1 MLPFEKRHHSWQHC
15 SYPNFS
21 LGHPSIESSDTT
33 RSIFG
38 SINFFGGPLEITPKA
53 DQRLKVVE
61 EQNDGAMFVFISDL
75 WLDRPEVMARLKTLF
90 LGYSKMPPTAFIFM
104 GNFMGSTSEIGPQK
118 SKVFKELFKSLG
130 DLMLEREHRPLLEN
144 SKFVFVPGPNDP
156 GFANIFPRPP
166 LPNSLVQ
173 DLVSRIEPQFP
184 NAVVMAS
191 NPCRI
196 QFCTQEM
203 VIFRSVMFQFK
214 LFLSNFHVIIW
225 KIFVL
230 IFQGRYHVKNVQ
242 KLHLLSRTR

>member
-1 MLPFEKRHHSWQHC
+1 MPFEKHCQSWQHC
-15 SYPNFS
+15 SRSHFS

-61 EQNDGAMFVFISDL
+61 DQSDGAMFVFISDL

-203 VIFRSVMFQFK
+203 VIFR
-214 LFLSNFHVIIW
+214 LVIFSTCFYPIP
-225 KIFVL
+225 ISFENIL
-230 IFQGRYHVKNVQ
+230 Y
-242 KLHLLSRTR
+242 

>member
-1 MLPFEKRHHSWQHC
+1 
-15 SYPNFS
+15 
-21 LGHPSIESSDTT
+21 
-33 RSIFG
+33 
-38 SINFFGGPLEITPKA
+38 
-53 DQRLKVVE
+53 
-61 EQNDGAMFVFISDL
+61 MFVFISDL

-203 VIFRSVMFQFK
+203 VIFRLVIQFLPDSHFIKILEKNCTNFSGKTLCQKCAETAFIIRNKVKCPPILPK
-214 LFLSNFHVIIW
+214 LF
-225 KIFVL
+225 
-230 IFQGRYHVKNVQ
+230 
-242 KLHLLSRTR
+242 